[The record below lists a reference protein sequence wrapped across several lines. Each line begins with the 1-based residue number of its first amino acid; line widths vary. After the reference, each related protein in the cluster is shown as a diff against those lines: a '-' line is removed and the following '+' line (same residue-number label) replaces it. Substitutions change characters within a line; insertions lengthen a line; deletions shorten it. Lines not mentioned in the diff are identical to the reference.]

1 MSRGAMLRDT
11 KGKERDGRW
20 TGQDDPT
27 DGVLMVVASKRRPAD
42 EALDARFERIEGF
55 PFSSG
60 RNLMTTI
67 HKDESGRNAYLSSLA
82 KRRIALRVG

>member
-1 MSRGAMLRDT
+1 MLRDT
-11 KGKERDGRW
+11 EDKERDGRW

-27 DGVLMVVASKRRPAD
+27 EGVLMVVVARKRRPAD

-60 RNLMTTI
+60 RNLMTTT

>member
-27 DGVLMVVASKRRPAD
+27 DGVLMVVARRPAD
-42 EALDARFERIEGF
+42 EALDARFGAHRGV
-55 PFSSG
+55 PLLVRAQLDDNDS
-60 RNLMTTI
+60 
-67 HKDESGRNAYLSSLA
+67 
-82 KRRIALRVG
+82 

>member
-1 MSRGAMLRDT
+1 M
-11 KGKERDGRW
+11 KHW
-20 TGQDDPT
+20 
-27 DGVLMVVASKRRPAD
+27 
-42 EALDARFERIEGF
+42 DARFERIEGF